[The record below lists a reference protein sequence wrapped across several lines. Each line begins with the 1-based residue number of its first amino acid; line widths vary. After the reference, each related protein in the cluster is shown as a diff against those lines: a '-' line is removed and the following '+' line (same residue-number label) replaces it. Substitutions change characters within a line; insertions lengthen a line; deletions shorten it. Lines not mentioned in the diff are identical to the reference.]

1 MRVHFDVIKL
11 FMRVAL
17 SNIVVWFLSE
27 KPVLVK
33 IHQLQIRLT
42 LLLFVSRIG
51 HIVVS

>member
-11 FMRVAL
+11 FLRVAL

-27 KPVLVK
+27 KDVLEM

-42 LLLFVSRIG
+42 LFLFVPRIG